1 MNAFFNLQ
9 QTFEF
14 RKVGEQLIPNF
25 KEENRKNLTDEE
37 LANLLVVKKY
47 ATSVKQY
54 LLNPPKSYKHIVGVD
69 IETTGLNFME
79 DRIRLIAVYGEDFKY
94 VGENLEEVKQL
105 LMNPDVLKVF
115 HHSQFDVCFLKTA
128 GIEVCTYTDT
138 FIMNQILN
146 NLPVFD
152 SLDHLASVY
161 LGKKLEKSLQHSDN
175 WQGNLTQE
183 HYAYCLEDAKTTYEL
198 HQSMFNL
205 IIERYLYPRYRREIE
220 ALPALI
226 ELNMNGK
233 FINWKKWSEYLLI
246 INEEREKLGSY
257 LREQLGC
264 NNLNSSHQL
273 KQSLQAMGISVASV
287 QDEKLKFFSSKYP
300 IVNDLVRYKKYNKL
314 LTTYGEKLK
323 DQVSKD
329 GRLRGHWNLIG
340 TKTFRMSCQKPN
352 FQSIPTEMKPYFES
366 ECGNVF
372 IIMDYST
379 IELRILAE
387 LTGSQKLIDAF
398 NRGADLHIETAKAIL
413 NKESI
418 SDDERSLGKVVNFG
432 LIYGLTPYG
441 LKEKVNVI
449 PLFNIN
455 EYQAE
460 EFMMNYFKTYP
471 EVAKYQQQQQSTE
484 IITTLGGSYWD
495 ETNGLNQL
503 KPRQR
508 YNYAVQASCAEG
520 LKESLALFHRLKQE
534 TWKLVSAI
542 HDEIILEVPENEAL
556 MAENCLKKA
565 MIDGMS
571 KLVKKVPIE
580 VSVNRS
586 KTWRK

>member
-1 MNAFFNLQ
+1 MEAFFKLQ
-9 QTFEF
+9 QTVEF
-14 RKVGEQLIPNF
+14 HQVEEQLIPKF
-25 KEENRKNLTDEE
+25 KEENRKTLTDEE
-37 LANLLVVKKY
+37 LDNLRVVKKY
-47 ATSVKQY
+47 ATAVKQY
-54 LLNPPKSYKHIVGVD
+54 LLNPPISYKRIVGVD

-79 DRIRLIAVYGEDFKY
+79 DKIRLIAVYGEDFKY
-94 VGENLEEVKQL
+94 VGENLQEFKEL
-105 LMNPDVLKVF
+105 LMDPDVLKVF
-115 HHSQFDVCFLKTA
+115 HHSSFDVCFLKTA

-138 FIMNQILN
+138 FVMNQILN

-152 SLDHLASVY
+152 SLDDLAYVY
-161 LGKKLEKSLQHSDN
+161 LGKKLDKSLQHSDN
-175 WQGNLTQE
+175 WKGNLTKE

-198 HQSMFNL
+198 YQVMFGL
-205 IIERYLYPRYRREIE
+205 IIERYLYPRYRREIG
-220 ALPALI
+220 ALSALI

-233 FINWKKWSEYLLI
+233 FINLENWSKYLLT
-246 INEEREKLGSY
+246 INEQREKLGSY
-257 LREQLGC
+257 LRAQLGC
-264 NNLNSSHQL
+264 VNLNSSHQL
-273 KQSLQAMGISVASV
+273 KQSLRAMGIPVGSV
-287 QDEKLKFFSSKYP
+287 QEEKLKLFSSKYP

-323 DQVSKD
+323 ENLSKD

-340 TKTFRMSCQKPN
+340 TKTHRMSCQRPN
-352 FQSIPTEMKPYFES
+352 FQSIPKEMKEYFEADN
-366 ECGNVF
+366 GNIF

-387 LTGSQKLIDAF
+387 LTKSQKLIDAF

-418 SDDERSLGKVVNFG
+418 SEDERSLGKVVNFG

-441 LKEKVNVI
+441 LKEKVNSI
-449 PLFNIN
+449 PGFNIN

-460 EFMMNYFKTYP
+460 EFMLNYFKTYP
-471 EVAKYQQQQQSTE
+471 EVAQYQQQQQVAQ

-495 ETNGLNQL
+495 KTNGLDQL

-520 LKESLALFHRLKQE
+520 LKESLALFHQLKQE

-556 MAENCLKKA
+556 MAEDCLKKV

-571 KLVKKVPIE
+571 ELVKKVPIE

-586 KTWRK
+586 KTWKK

>member
-1 MNAFFNLQ
+1 MLEFNKLEKSIR
-9 QTFEF
+9 FEL
-14 RKVGEQLIPNF
+14 KNDQLF
-25 KEENRKNLTDEE
+25 LSYLDDGRSSMSLDEI
-37 LANLLVVKKY
+37 NSYNVIKKY
-47 ATSVKQY
+47 ATSVKNY
-54 LLNPPKSYKHIVGVD
+54 LSNPPRCYKKIVGVD
-69 IETTGLNFME
+69 IETTGLNFLE
-79 DRIRLIAVYGEDFKY
+79 DRIRLIAIYGEGFEY
-94 VGENLEEVKQL
+94 VGENLEEVKEL
-105 LMNPDVLKVF
+105 LINPDVLKVF
-115 HHSQFDVCFLKTA
+115 HHSSFDVCFLKMA

-138 FIMNQILN
+138 FVMNQILN
-146 NLPVFD
+146 NFPVFD
-152 SLDHLASVY
+152 SLEDLAYVY
-161 LGKKLEKSLQHSDN
+161 LGKKLDKSLQHSDN
-175 WQGNLTQE
+175 WQEGLTQE
-183 HYAYCLEDAKTTYEL
+183 HYGYCLEDAKTTYEL
-198 HQSMFNL
+198 YQVMFNF
-205 IIERYLYPRYRREIE
+205 IIERYLYPRYRREIGS
-220 ALPALI
+220 LPALI
-226 ELNMNGK
+226 ELKTNGM
-233 FINWKKWSEYLLI
+233 FINWGKWSGYLLT
-246 INEEREKLGSY
+246 INEEKEKLGSY
-257 LREQLGC
+257 LQAQLGC
-264 NNLNSSHQL
+264 ENLNSSHQL
-273 KQSLQAMGISVASV
+273 KKSLQAIGIPVSSV
-287 QDEKLKFFSSKYP
+287 QEEKLKLFSSKYP

-323 DQVSKD
+323 ENLSKD
-329 GRLRGHWNLIG
+329 GRLRGQWNLIG
-340 TKTFRMSCQKPN
+340 TKTHRMSCQRPN
-352 FQSIPTEMKPYFES
+352 FQSIPKEMKEYFEADN
-366 ECGNVF
+366 GNIF

-387 LTGSQKLIDAF
+387 LTKSQKLIDAF

-418 SDDERSLGKVVNFG
+418 SEDERSLGKVVNFG

-441 LKEKVNVI
+441 LKEKVNAI
-449 PLFNIN
+449 PDFNIS

-471 EVAKYQQQQQSTE
+471 EVAQYQQQQQMAQ

-495 ETNGLNQL
+495 KTNGLDQL

-520 LKESLALFHRLKQE
+520 LKESLALFFQIKQE

-556 MAENCLKKA
+556 VAENCLKKV

-586 KTWRK
+586 KTWKK